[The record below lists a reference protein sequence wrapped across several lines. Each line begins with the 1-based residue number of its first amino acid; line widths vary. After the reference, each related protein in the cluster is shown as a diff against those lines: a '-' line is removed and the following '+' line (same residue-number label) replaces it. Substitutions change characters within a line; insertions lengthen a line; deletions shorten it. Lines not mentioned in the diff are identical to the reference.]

1 MTERLEHKTVAF
13 VDVKTRGG
21 TDDAGGEIVGYGAV
35 FGNVDMGGD
44 RIIRG
49 AFKDD
54 LPRFLEAG
62 VVAWHHD
69 AGTPIAI
76 PIEAREDDR
85 GLWIRATFHS
95 TPAAQDARRIC
106 VERLAAGKSFGMSI
120 GYSVREGGE
129 RQVGPIRELTRLKLY
144 EVSLVSVPMN
154 PLATIGVA
162 KADPAAPSELQEFLL
177 VSHDRL
183 ARMASMPPGGRMSQD
198 DLGAA
203 YSDLIRRGLTRI
215 A

>member
-1 MTERLEHKTVAF
+1 MTGPLQYKTVAL
-13 VDVKTRGG
+13 VEAKAHGG
-21 TDDAGGEIVGYGAV
+21 TAGAGGEITGYGAV

-62 VVAWHHD
+62 VVAWQHD

-76 PIEAREDDR
+76 PVEAREDER
-85 GLWIRATFHS
+85 GLWFRATFHS
-95 TPAAQDARRIC
+95 TPPAQDARRI
-106 VERLAAGKSFGMSI
+106 VMERLAAGKSFGLSI
-120 GYSVREGGE
+120 GYGVPEGGARMAE
-129 RQVGPIRELTRLKLY
+129 YGVRELTRIKLY
-144 EVSLVSVPMN
+144 EISLVSVPMN

-162 KADPAAPSELQEFLL
+162 KEDPAARSGLQEFLVASYDQL
-177 VSHDRL
+177 QRL
-183 ARMASMPPGGRMSQD
+183 GRRPAGGRMSQA
-198 DLGAA
+198 DLAA
-203 YSDLIRRGLTRI
+203 AHSSLIRI